1 MRAPG
6 SIELVLRKL
15 VLALLA
21 TSCGPTDPQVLRPI
35 ATVQGAV
42 TTAEGV
48 TGDAWLFLYR
58 PGEGPPAEPAI
69 PVFVSAVSA
78 ARLTQTGRYVF
89 GEVSA
94 NPWRL
99 WGLLDVDGNFRGDV
113 DVLAQPTAGDRTG
126 GGSEFNLQPGRPLEL
141 DYAMSTLVTFEPP
154 AFRVENASEPVFAL
168 DTSAGVM
175 LTTLNLVADPV
186 GRLDRSK
193 TGFSIGLVD
202 VDGDGRPDDLDGDR
216 VPDLTFTAFL
226 RWLPRPGQN
235 PAGTEVIVPLVL
247 NPAPFL
253 SNLQGNVR
261 LRLLVD
267 RLSLTVLPQAQEV
280 LRRVGRR
287 ELRTFGAPP
296 VGEYELIVLTGTGQF
311 WRLPNQLGPELPS
324 QAVRFRFERA
334 AP

>member
-1 MRAPG
+1 M
-6 SIELVLRKL
+6 LRRL
-15 VLALLA
+15 TLLSLLA
-21 TSCGPTDPQVLRPI
+21 TACGPTDPQVLRPV
-35 ATVQGAV
+35 ATVQGALA
-42 TTAEGV
+42 TPEGV

-78 ARLTQTGRYVF
+78 DRLAQTGRYVF

-126 GGSEFNLQPGRPLEL
+126 DGVEFNLQPGRALEL
-141 DYAMSTLVTFEPP
+141 DYAVPTLVTFEPP

-168 DTSAGVM
+168 DTGAGVM

-186 GRLDRSK
+186 GRLEPTK

-226 RWLPRPGQN
+226 RWLPLPGQN
-235 PAGTEVIVPLVL
+235 PAGTEIIVPLLL

-253 SNLQGNVR
+253 SNLGGNVR

-280 LRRVGRR
+280 LRRVGRQ
-287 ELRTFGAPP
+287 ELQNFGAPP

-311 WRLPNQLGPELPS
+311 WRLPNQLGPEVPT
-324 QAVRFRFERA
+324 QALRFRFERA

>member
-1 MRAPG
+1 MP
-6 SIELVLRKL
+6 
-15 VLALLA
+15 
-21 TSCGPTDPQVLRPI
+21 
-35 ATVQGAV
+35 
-42 TTAEGV
+42 
-48 TGDAWLFLYR
+48 
-58 PGEGPPAEPAI
+58 
-69 PVFVSAVSA
+69 
-78 ARLTQTGRYVF
+78 
-89 GEVSA
+89 
-94 NPWRL
+94 
-99 WGLLDVDGNFRGDV
+99 
-113 DVLAQPTAGDRTG
+113 
-126 GGSEFNLQPGRPLEL
+126 
-141 DYAMSTLVTFEPP
+141 TLVTFEPP
-154 AFRVENASEPVFAL
+154 AFRVENATEPVFAL
-168 DTSAGVM
+168 DTASGVM

-186 GRLDRSK
+186 GRLEPTK

-202 VDGDGRPDDLDGDR
+202 VDGDGRPDELDGDR

-235 PAGTEVIVPLVL
+235 PAGTEIIVPLLL

-253 SNLQGNVR
+253 SNLGGNVR

-287 ELRTFGAPP
+287 EVQNFGAPP

-311 WRLPNQLGPELPS
+311 WRLPNQLGPEVPS